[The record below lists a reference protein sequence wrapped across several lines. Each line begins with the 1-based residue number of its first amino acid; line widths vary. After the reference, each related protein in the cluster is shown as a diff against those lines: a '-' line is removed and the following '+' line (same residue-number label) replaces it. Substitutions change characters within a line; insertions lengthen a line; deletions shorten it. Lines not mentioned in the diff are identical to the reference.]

1 MDYEKSGQDNLS
13 SKPELFWNW
22 KMMLLIISLGQE
34 AQIRVAP
41 GKPGSLE
48 PHTVP
53 DTVLSTCLPNAK

>member
-1 MDYEKSGQDNLS
+1 
-13 SKPELFWNW
+13 
-22 KMMLLIISLGQE
+22 MMLLIISLGQQ

-53 DTVLSTCLPNAK
+53 DTVLSIIILIHEHGLSFHLLVSSLHSFIHAL